1 MDPVS
6 HAIIG
11 LSIHA
16 LNQAPVIGNPALF
29 GTVLGAMAPDL
40 DVITKVKGDYVLLKH
55 HRVETHSL
63 LGIAMLSVLI
73 TLALSLFYSDFLFK
87 EVLLWT
93 FIGSLSHV
101 LFDLFNSYGV
111 ALLYPLNRKK
121 YSLNLINIY
130 DPVIL
135 LLSGYIIFF
144 SRRTI
149 YEHFF
154 VGAVFILYLLSKE
167 LNKRIQVRKI
177 YNFYNQNP
185 VNKINSISFMPSDY
199 SVFKW
204 DYIVNTQKEYILGE
218 VKLYRGTPVT
228 FKHFPKSSNQ
238 IIEKS
243 QNEALALYFKDFTPF
258 FHVECKEVNDGF
270 IVKMID
276 LRYKIKNEFKHH
288 AMFYYCSNAELLK
301 SVFHPFKMDNQI
313 EVSNKVSK

>member
-16 LNQAPVIGNPALF
+16 LNQAPDISNPALV
-29 GTVLGAMAPDL
+29 GAVLGSMAPDL
-40 DVITKVKGDYVLLKH
+40 DVIAKVKGDYVLLKH

-63 LGIAMLSVLI
+63 PGVAILSVLI
-73 TLALSLFYSDFLFK
+73 TLGLSFLYPVFLFR
-87 EVLLWT
+87 EVLMWT
-93 FIGSLSHV
+93 FIGAMSHV
-101 LFDLFNSYGV
+101 VFDLFNSYGV

-121 YSLNLINIY
+121 YSLNLVNIY
-130 DPVIL
+130 DPLIL

-144 SRRTI
+144 SKRTI
-149 YEHFF
+149 YEHFLAGGIF
-154 VGAVFILYLLSKE
+154 VFYLFLKE

-177 YNFYNQNP
+177 YNFYNHDLN
-185 VNKINSISFMPSDY
+185 NKIIRISFMPSDY
-199 SVFKW
+199 SLFKW

-228 FKHFPKSSNQ
+228 FKRFSKSSNT
-238 IIEKS
+238 IIEKAH
-243 QNEALALYFKDFTPF
+243 QEELALYFKDFTPF
-258 FHVECKEVNDGF
+258 YHVECEEKKDGF

-276 LRYKIKNEFKHH
+276 LRYKLKNEFKHH
-288 AMFYYCSNAELLK
+288 AMFYYCNNAELLK

-313 EVSNKVSK
+313 EVNKR